1 MMKNLILIAVSLLF
15 AFISAQ
21 AQTDEQTIINLSK
34 KKFGWMTQMK
44 LDSLE
49 SILDERLLFVHSNG
63 WTETKEEFIKDIK
76 SGKLRYVSIDVA
88 EASARIYTNTAIVT
102 GKGKFKVL
110 LDGSELIINLF
121 YTEVYISKNGM
132 WLLASRHS
140 NRLP

>member
-1 MMKNLILIAVSLLF
+1 MKNLILIAVLFLF

-49 SILDERLLFVHSNG
+49 SILDERLMFVHSNG
-63 WTETKEEFIKDIK
+63 WTETKTEFIQDIK
-76 SGKLRYVSIDVA
+76 SGKLRYLNIDVTETA
-88 EASARIYTNTAIVT
+88 ARLYTNTAIVT

-110 LDGSELIINLF
+110 LDGSELIINLL
-121 YTEVYISKNGM
+121 YTEVYVSKNGV